1 MVNISSG
8 IKQYPVKR
16 LWQVV
21 KTSIFL
27 LDLEQTTTITT
38 GYEQFVMFSEAAC
51 HVSNSR
57 KLSNPKTIRT
67 WSLAVLWLIKG
78 RLLSLLQFY
87 TGKVYGRRTRGLV
100 YRSPLL
106 TSLVQNAQAWP
117 SIAKQNR
124 KNTTLISTSLASTA
138 GIADIISSSDFFLI
152 LDCRLFIVDGY
163 LTKTKRLGRK
173 SEVFWR
179 KQPPLPIAFY
189 EKCSSLNPPTLNLTN
204 KRISKTHFLFC
215 LKSRIVA

>member
-38 GYEQFVMFSEAAC
+38 AYEQFVMFSEAAC
-51 HVSNSR
+51 HVNNSH
-57 KLSNPKTIRT
+57 KLSSPKTIRT
-67 WSLAVLWLIKG
+67 WSLAVLWLIEG

-124 KNTTLISTSLASTA
+124 KNRTLISTSLASTA

-163 LTKTKRLGRK
+163 LT
-173 SEVFWR
+173 
-179 KQPPLPIAFY
+179 
-189 EKCSSLNPPTLNLTN
+189 
-204 KRISKTHFLFC
+204 
-215 LKSRIVA
+215 